1 MLQRDK
7 SNILA
12 LAIGYIYEMHSVIDS
27 GVPNERQQHRYET
40 TAVPSHAV
48 PQADNAKRLYEAQ
61 GGRISEPGTFG
72 TDPLKDRPDLVQ
84 RRDGLFHARNPSF
97 DNIFRNVV
105 SSNGQFFVDDIISFY
120 DLTRHFETFLL

>member
-12 LAIGYIYEMHSVIDS
+12 LPIGYIYEMHSVIDS
-27 GVPNERQQHRYET
+27 VIDSGVPNEHQQHCYET
-40 TAVPSHAV
+40 VPSHAV

-72 TDPLKDRPDLVQ
+72 TNPVKDHPDLVQ
-84 RRDGLFHARNPSF
+84 RRDGLFHA
-97 DNIFRNVV
+97 
-105 SSNGQFFVDDIISFY
+105 
-120 DLTRHFETFLL
+120 